1 MVKYSE
7 LKRNYRGDL
16 MKKNKTFKDFLY
28 DTNEIW
34 LAIVILIIAGLLIV
48 WRINVIMD
56 YPSTLNKTAGTTTT
70 TQEKATT
77 STTTANNSTTA
88 SDSSKTTASLWKD
101 GKLTK
106 SVKVKVKSGSETAAV
121 NSLVDANLFSS
132 YSEFVKVC
140 KSAGVKAS
148 RIKASTFTFK
158 AGSTKKSIAKQVT
171 K

>member
-1 MVKYSE
+1 
-7 LKRNYRGDL
+7 

-34 LAIVILIIAGLLIV
+34 LAIVIIIIAGLLIV

-56 YPSTLNKTAGTTTT
+56 YPSTLDKTSGTTTT

-77 STTTANNSTTA
+77 STTTESKSTST
-88 SDSSKTTASLWKD
+88 DSTKATASLWKD
-101 GKLTK
+101 GKLT
-106 SVKVKVKSGSETAAV
+106 SAVKVKVKSGSETAAV
-121 NSLVDANLFSS
+121 NSLVDADLFSS

-140 KSAGVKAS
+140 KTAGVKAS
-148 RIKASTFTFK
+148 KIKAATYTFK
-158 AGSTKKSIAKQVT
+158 SGSTKESIVKQVT